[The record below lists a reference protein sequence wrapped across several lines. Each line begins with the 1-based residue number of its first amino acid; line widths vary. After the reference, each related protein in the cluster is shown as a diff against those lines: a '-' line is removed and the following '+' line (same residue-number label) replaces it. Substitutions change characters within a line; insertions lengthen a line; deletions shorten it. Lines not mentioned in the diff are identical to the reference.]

1 MSKEQELILELLNKI
16 EDSSVQLELYEIF
29 KKSVHKLENKKNIDP
44 YNLDE
49 ILTRFNQKSPK

>member
-16 EDSSVQLELYEIF
+16 EDSSVKLELYEIF

-49 ILTRFNQKSPK
+49 ILTRFN

>member
-16 EDSSVQLELYEIF
+16 EDSSVKLELYEIF
-29 KKSVHKLENKKNIDP
+29 KKFVHKLENKKNIDP

-49 ILTRFNQKSPK
+49 ILTRFN